1 MSRTL
6 LGVWAHPDDEAYTSA
21 GLMAEFRARGD
32 RVVVVTATRGERGTS
47 DPATWPPARLAA
59 RRHAELRNSLATLDV
74 DELHLLGYEDGA
86 CETGDGTD
94 IIAGHIARI
103 EPDVIVTFGPD
114 GLTGHPDHLA
124 ISRWSTD
131 AWLATRPAAELW
143 YATLTPEFHREWGH
157 LNDQVGLFADQPE
170 PPCTERGDLA
180 HHITLSG
187 DALDLKIAALRA
199 HESQTRPLIDMVGID
214 AYRNWWRTE
223 SFRRAEPQ
231 TTMANAASARTS
243 SGG

>member
-32 RVVVVTATRGERGTS
+32 RVVIVTATLGEHGTS
-47 DPATWPPARLAA
+47 DPATWPPARLAL

-86 CETGDGTD
+86 CETRDGTD
-94 IIAGHIARI
+94 AIAAHIDRI

-114 GLTGHPDHLA
+114 GLTGHPDHRA
-124 ISRWSTD
+124 ICRWTMD
-131 AWLATRPAAELW
+131 AWAATGPAADLW

-157 LNDQVGLFADQPE
+157 LNERVGLFADQPE
-170 PPCTERGDLA
+170 PPSTERSDLA
-180 HHITLSG
+180 HHISLRG
-187 DALDLKIAALRA
+187 HALDLKVAALHA

-214 AYRNWWRTE
+214 AYRAWWRTE

-231 TTMANAASARTS
+231 ITMADAAASWSS
-243 SGG
+243 SG